1 MKQNPAYMP
10 GRTDTKIPAKECRDF
25 LILPFS
31 DGAEQSKSEAFRPA
45 LRTAPQKWECQQKAY
60 AVVRHMLF
68 AYATLCLFILRCLFP
83 FYFHKNF
90 NSHKEQT
97 PGAPNRT
104 AESTDARF
112 RDRATPVNPESRFKI
127 QKLSPPPMVLVRRQR
142 TGLPVFTNKI
152 HIKIPRQHATHVSIF
167 HHSVIPTGNSWF
179 PKRDFCSFASR
190 SKKRYR
196 AASALDS

>member
-31 DGAEQSKSEAFRPA
+31 DGAEQNKSEAFRPA

-112 RDRATPVNPESRFKI
+112 RDRATPVNPEIRFKI